1 MASKEPP
8 LIRSSKAFS
17 VEIPE
22 GSNSAKARRSDVV
35 AGLMDEVSSKEPHF
49 DAATQIAPRNHTEE
63 VESPTSSGSFDH
75 DDQHQD
81 QFAGGQSGHQQD
93 QLVSVA
99 NDAIED
105 KVLGVSNDALKDHLV
120 GVANDALEDHLVSVA
135 QEGTHDSHA
144 PLPNSAIE
152 DHHQAVANM
161 AIEDRHDA
169 GIAKEALAD
178 HLAAIPNE
186 EIEDHIAAIP
196 NEGVEDHIAAIPNEG
211 IEDHVVAVPQDK
223 VTDSHAGLP
232 AEVIE
237 DHHIAVP
244 EPAEPIPLFVSAD
257 DDFPDDHVEIEAAP
271 EVDPNEQAIEN
282 EALVDHVVPLPDNNH
297 ALVEAKLA
305 QAPEQTPVAAKAK
318 SAPSLQP
325 VVPKKPTPLTPDML
339 KKQEEEIAA
348 KKHRME
354 EFHGRVD
361 AIRQTVSN
369 INAKLDQ
376 ISPHEGKPP
385 GH

>member
-49 DAATQIAPRNHTEE
+49 DAAPQIAPRNHTEE
-63 VESPTSSGSFDH
+63 VDSPSSSGSFEQDK
-75 DDQHQD
+75 QHQD
-81 QFAGGQSGHQQD
+81 QFAGGQSDHQQN
-93 QLVSVA
+93 QLVGVA

-105 KVLGVSNDALKDHLV
+105 KLVGVSNDALKDHLV

-144 PLPNSAIE
+144 HLPNSAIE
-152 DHHQAVANM
+152 DHHHSVANT

-169 GIAKEALAD
+169 GIAKEVLAD
-178 HLAAIPNE
+178 LLAAIPNE
-186 EIEDHIAAIP
+186 SVEDHIAAIP
-196 NEGVEDHIAAIPNEG
+196 NEGV
-211 IEDHVVAVPQDK
+211 EDHVVAVPQDK

-232 AEVIE
+232 IEAIE
-237 DHHIAVP
+237 DHHVAVQ

-257 DDFPDDHVEIEAAP
+257 DDFPDDHMEIEAPP

-305 QAPEQTPVAAKAK
+305 QAPEQTPVVAKAK
-318 SAPSLQP
+318 PAPSLKP
-325 VVPKKPTPLTPDML
+325 VAPKKPTPPTPDML

-376 ISPHEGKPP
+376 MSPHEGKPP